1 MSTPPVPE
9 PLEPRLQRYSRQVL
23 FTPLGPEGQR
33 RLLHSHVVLVGCGAL
48 GSAIADTLVRAGV
61 GSLRII
67 DRDFVELNNLQRQ
80 VLFDEHDVRDNLPKA
95 EAAARKLRRIN
106 SGVSIEPVIADL
118 NPDNAV
124 RLCGDADLLLDGTD
138 NFETRYLINDLALAR
153 GIPWVYG
160 AVVAAEGRV
169 MAVVPGRTPCLRC
182 IWPEPPPAGEAETCD
197 TVGVIAPAVHLVAA
211 LQCAEALKL
220 LAGREGDLHRKLIVA
235 DLWRGTFGAMKL
247 PEAPSDDCPCC
258 ARGAYEFLEG
268 RRGFSPAAL
277 CGRNAVQVLPPEP
290 VQVDLASLAQRLSSL
305 RPQANAFLLRFAA
318 DDCRVTLFA
327 DGRAIIEGTT
337 DPARA
342 RQIYARYVGS

>member
-1 MSTPPVPE
+1 MSTPDAPE
-9 PLEPRLQRYSRQVL
+9 PLEPQLQRYSRQVL
-23 FTPLGPEGQR
+23 FAPLGRDGQQ
-33 RLLHSHVVLVGCGAL
+33 RLTHSHVVLAGCGAL

-106 SGVSIEPVIADL
+106 SAVRIEPVVADL
-118 NPDNAV
+118 NPDNAE

-138 NFETRYLINDLALAR
+138 NFETRYLINDLAVAR

-169 MAVVPGRTPCLRC
+169 MAIVPGTTPCLRC
-182 IWPEPPPAGEAETCD
+182 IWPEPPAAGEAETCD
-197 TVGVIAPAVHLVAA
+197 TIGVIAPAVHLVAA

-220 LAGREGDLHRKLIVA
+220 LAGREDALSRALIVA
-235 DLWRGTFGAMKL
+235 DVWRGTFHAMKL
-247 PEAPSDDCPCC
+247 PQRPSEDCPCC
-258 ARGAYEFLEG
+258 ARGQFEFLEG
-268 RRGFSPAAL
+268 RRGFSPATL

-290 VQVDLASLAQRLSSL
+290 VQVDLSALARRLSGL
-305 RPQANAFLLRFAA
+305 RPQVNAFLLRFVA

-342 RQIYARYVGS
+342 RQLYARYIGS